1 MKEWDSFGLDMNI
14 LRGIYSN
21 GFEYPSPIQEKAIP
35 ILLKGGDVIAQ
46 AQSGTGKTGAFC
58 ISALQRCIDNV
69 QKVLILSPTREL
81 ATQTYDVCKK
91 LAYFTSIKIQ
101 LLIGG
106 NSVDQDIHDMRKD
119 PQIIIGCPGRVLD
132 FINRRI
138 LSSTLKMLIL
148 DEADEILSQGFLPQL
163 QSIFTSLDVEQ
174 VVLFS
179 ATFPE
184 SLKDVTKKIMK
195 SPEEIL
201 VKSEMLTL
209 EGISQFYV
217 EFETDHDKL
226 EAIQD
231 LFESIS
237 MSQSI
242 IYCNSVK
249 RVCSLYHAMK
259 EAGYPVCC
267 IHSDME
273 KHERS
278 QSYQDFKNGKFR
290 VLISSNVM
298 ARGIDIQQISIVIN
312 FDLPR
317 CVHTYLH
324 RIGRS
329 GRWGRKGLGINFI
342 TKYDKDMKKNIE
354 EHYQTQMKELPN
366 SFQNLL

>member
-1 MKEWDSFGLDMNI
+1 
-14 LRGIYSN
+14 
-21 GFEYPSPIQEKAIP
+21 
-35 ILLKGGDVIAQ
+35 
-46 AQSGTGKTGAFC
+46 
-58 ISALQRCIDNV
+58 
-69 QKVLILSPTREL
+69 
-81 ATQTYDVCKK
+81 
-91 LAYFTSIKIQ
+91 
-101 LLIGG
+101 
-106 NSVDQDIHDMRKD
+106 MRKD

-226 EAIQD
+226 EAIQV
-231 LFESIS
+231 LFESMS

-249 RVCSLYHAMK
+249 RVCSLDHAMK
-259 EAGYPVCC
+259 EAGYP
-267 IHSDME
+267 IHVRITAVTGFSSEAISDC
-273 KHERS
+273 
-278 QSYQDFKNGKFR
+278 
-290 VLISSNVM
+290 
-298 ARGIDIQQISIVIN
+298 A
-312 FDLPR
+312 
-317 CVHTYLH
+317 
-324 RIGRS
+324 
-329 GRWGRKGLGINFI
+329 KG
-342 TKYDKDMKKNIE
+342 
-354 EHYQTQMKELPN
+354 
-366 SFQNLL
+366 NLMPCS